1 MLRKIKKEKSQMEP
15 FKETTN
21 KTAYF
26 LLIYNQGLILQAV
39 ATVKDLQLNEPDIPW
54 LKQYSIKGLKDKL

>member
-1 MLRKIKKEKSQMEP
+1 MEP

-39 ATVKDLQLNEPDIPW
+39 ATVKDLQLHETGIPW
-54 LKQYSIKGLKDKL
+54 LKQYPIKGLKDKL